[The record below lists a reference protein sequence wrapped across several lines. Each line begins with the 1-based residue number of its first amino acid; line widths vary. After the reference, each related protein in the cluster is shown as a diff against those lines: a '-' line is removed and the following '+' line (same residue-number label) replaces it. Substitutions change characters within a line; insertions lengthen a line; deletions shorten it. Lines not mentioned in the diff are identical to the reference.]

1 MRYLVSCVAL
11 IACSALAMSAL
22 AQDAKKDEK
31 KDDKRAQMRER
42 MLKEFD
48 ANKDGKLDAQE
59 KEKAKE
65 KMREMRAARQGQ
77 GKKGERG
84 AKSGRAAEGRGG
96 KGRHM
101 PNPDELF
108 AKFDKD
114 KDGKLSK
121 EEFQELTKAVHAHM
135 AQMMRQRGRM
145 EGRHGGGGGHA
156 DFQGRRPPGPPPM
169 GPRYNERGYAAGR
182 QEGW

>member
-11 IACSALAMSAL
+11 VTCSVLAMSAL
-22 AQDAKKDEK
+22 AQDAKKEEK
-31 KDDKRAQMRER
+31 KGDKRAQMRER

-59 KEKAKE
+59 KEKARE
-65 KMREMRAARQGQ
+65 KMREKRAARQRG
-77 GKKGERG
+77 GKKGAHGGKAKRG
-84 AKSGRAAEGRGG
+84 AESGG
-96 KGRHM
+96 GRHGQM

-108 AKFDKD
+108 TKFDKD

-135 AQMMRQRGRM
+135 AQMMRQRGQM
-145 EGRHGGGGGHA
+145 EGR
-156 DFQGRRPPGPPPM
+156 
-169 GPRYNERGYAAGR
+169 
-182 QEGW
+182 